1 MSSKLQHLL
10 SSNKM
15 KLLVQ
20 NKNKN
25 MVFASFQR
33 YFSMKHQN
41 SKVQDLYD
49 HCKNTF
55 SPSGIP
61 PPSSH
66 ALHKLS
72 SILGMF
78 LIKKNLHIFFPSL
91 RNWGLWVFYVVVVV
105 KIVGVVFVLMT
116 LWIVC
121 FWSVRMYLN
130 ELHSWTCSMSSC

>member
-1 MSSKLQHLL
+1 
-10 SSNKM
+10 M

-121 FWSVRMYLN
+121 F
-130 ELHSWTCSMSSC
+130 

>member
-1 MSSKLQHLL
+1 MAPTTVKRKPETSSKLQHLL
-10 SSNKM
+10 SNKM
-15 KLLVQ
+15 KSLLVQ
-20 NKNKN
+20 NKN

-33 YFSMKHQN
+33 YFTMKHQN

-61 PPSSH
+61 SPSSQ

-78 LIKKNLHIFFPSL
+78 LVKKIYKFFSSL
-91 RNWGLWVFYVVVVV
+91 MKVQFEKLGFMGILS
-105 KIVGVVFVLMT
+105 VGVVFVLMS
-116 LWIVC
+116 LWIVW
-121 FWSVRMYLN
+121 F
-130 ELHSWTCSMSSC
+130 